1 MGCWFQLSYETTPSF
16 TVVETM
22 TAMFTRINLTL
33 VDAPLVSIN
42 CTSNCGSKMHF
53 VLGDMVLDVSY
64 SVVVSHCLNKRKI
77 KDFFTLFCSCQILR
91 NHSLGYDKGYH
102 FVKIA

>member
-53 VLGDMVLDVSY
+53 VLGDMVLDVSC

-77 KDFFTLFCSCQILR
+77 KDFLR
-91 NHSLGYDKGYH
+91 SSVLAK
-102 FVKIA
+102 F